1 MDYTTIRNNL
11 ENYGFSTQL
20 FATGEE
26 AKNYLVS
33 TLQEKTIGFGGS
45 VSLRDIGL
53 FEALSENNIVVWHNK
68 IPSHEVRR
76 LANQCSIY
84 ITSVNAIA
92 ETGHIVNIDKTGNR
106 IAMMAFGPK
115 TCYYIVG
122 KNKITPTLAEA
133 LDRAKNKAAP
143 QNARRLKA
151 RTPCARNA
159 DQCYNCNTPDR
170 VCHMTL
176 IMERPPH
183 GMQAEIIFI
192 DQNLG
197 L

>member
-1 MDYTTIRNNL
+1 MDYTAIRNNL

-20 FATGEE
+20 FSTGEE
-26 AKNYLVS
+26 AKDYLAA
-33 TLQEKTIGFGGS
+33 TLQQQTIGFGGS
-45 VSLRDIGL
+45 VSLNEIGL
-53 FEALSENNIVVWHNK
+53 FEALSQKNIVVWHNK
-68 IPSHEVRR
+68 VLSNEVRR

-92 ETGHIVNIDKTGNR
+92 ETGQIVNIDKTGNR

-122 KNKITPTLAEA
+122 KNKITPTLADA
-133 LDRAKNKAAP
+133 LHRAKNIAAP
-143 QNARRLKA
+143 KNARRLRAK
-151 RTPCARNA
+151 TPCARNA

-170 VCHMTL
+170 VCHMTM
-176 IMERPPH
+176 IMDRPPY
-183 GMQAEIIFI
+183 GMKAEIIFI

>member
-1 MDYTTIRNNL
+1 MDYTPIRANL

-20 FATGEE
+20 FSTGEE
-26 AKNYLVS
+26 AKDYLAA
-33 TLQEKTIGFGGS
+33 TLRQQTIGFGGS
-45 VSLRDIGL
+45 VSLNEIGL
-53 FEALSENNIVVWHNK
+53 FEALSQKNIVVWHNK
-68 IPSHEVRR
+68 ILSDEVRR

-92 ETGHIVNIDKTGNR
+92 ETGQIVNIDKTGNR

-122 KNKITPTLAEA
+122 KNKIAPTLADA
-133 LDRAKNKAAP
+133 LHRAKNIAAP
-143 QNARRLKA
+143 QNARRLRAK
-151 RTPCARNA
+151 TPCARNA

-170 VCHMTL
+170 VCHMTM
-176 IMERPPH
+176 IMERPPY
-183 GMQAEIIFI
+183 GMKAEIIFI

>member
-1 MDYTTIRNNL
+1 MDYTAIRNNL

-20 FATGEE
+20 FSTGEE
-26 AKNYLVS
+26 AKDYLAA
-33 TLQEKTIGFGGS
+33 TLRQQTIGFGGS
-45 VSLRDIGL
+45 VSLNEIGL
-53 FEALSENNIVVWHNK
+53 FEALSQKNIVVWHNRVL
-68 IPSHEVRR
+68 SDEVRR
-76 LANQCSIY
+76 LANQCGIY

-92 ETGHIVNIDKTGNR
+92 ETGQIVNIDKTGNR

-122 KNKITPTLAEA
+122 KNKITPTLADA
-133 LDRAKNKAAP
+133 LHRAKNIAAP
-143 QNARRLKA
+143 KNARRLRAK
-151 RTPCARNA
+151 TPCARNA

-170 VCHMTL
+170 VCHMTM
-176 IMERPPH
+176 IMERPPY
-183 GMQAEIIFI
+183 GMKAEIIFI

>member
-26 AKNYLVS
+26 AKAYLVS
-33 TLQEKTIGFGGS
+33 TLQGQTIGFGGS
-45 VSLRDIGL
+45 VTLNEIGL
-53 FEALSENNIVVWHNK
+53 YETLSEKNIVVWHNK
-68 IPSHEVRR
+68 VASDEVRR

-84 ITSVNAIA
+84 ITSINAIA
-92 ETGHIVNIDKTGNR
+92 QTGQIVNIDKTGNR

-115 TCYYIVG
+115 TCYYLVG

-133 LDRAKNKAAP
+133 LDRAKNVAAP
-143 QNARRLKA
+143 KNARRLRAK
-151 RTPCARNA
+151 TPCARNA

-170 VCHMTL
+170 VCHITM
-176 IMERPPH
+176 IMERPPF
-183 GMQAEIIFI
+183 GMKAEIIFI
-192 DQNLG
+192 DQDLG

>member
-1 MDYTTIRNNL
+1 MDYTPIRANL

-20 FATGEE
+20 FSTGEE
-26 AKNYLVS
+26 AKDYLAA
-33 TLQEKTIGFGGS
+33 TLRQQTIGFGGS
-45 VSLRDIGL
+45 VSLNEIGL
-53 FEALSENNIVVWHNK
+53 FEALSQKNIVVWHNK
-68 IPSHEVRR
+68 VLSDEVRR

-92 ETGHIVNIDKTGNR
+92 ETGQIVNIDKTGNR

-122 KNKITPTLAEA
+122 KNKIAPTLADA
-133 LDRAKNKAAP
+133 LHRAKNIAAP
-143 QNARRLKA
+143 QNARRLRAK
-151 RTPCARNA
+151 TPCARNA

-176 IMERPPH
+176 IMDRPPY
-183 GMQAEIIFI
+183 GMKAEIIFI